1 MKLFIKFMLFLLV
14 LAVGAPFLLK
24 DKEGRP
30 LLALED
36 LRMPQLGTPPVPDE
50 VSEVVSGVQRKLKDL
65 GGQLRGEAENAAG
78 TVVYKW
84 RDAMGEWQFSDAPP
98 PGVPSER
105 IVLQAKDVNVVQA
118 WKSEASGEER
128 DDVQRLA
135 SPLARA
141 RAVEQ
146 QMENRPRRLEE
157 TLESQLSSR

>member
-24 DKEGRP
+24 DEEGRP
-30 LLALED
+30 LLAVQD
-36 LRMPQLGTPPVPDE
+36 LRMPQLGTPPVPGE
-50 VSEVVSGVQRKLKDL
+50 VGEVVTGVQRKLKAL
-65 GGQLRGEAENAAG
+65 GGHLRDEAEGAAG

-84 RDAMGEWQFSDAPP
+84 RDAMGKWQFSDAPP

-105 IVLQAKDVNVVQA
+105 IVLQDKDVNVVQA

-128 DDVQRLA
+128 GDVRRPA

-141 RAVEQ
+141 RAVGQ

-157 TLESQLSSR
+157 ALESQLPSR